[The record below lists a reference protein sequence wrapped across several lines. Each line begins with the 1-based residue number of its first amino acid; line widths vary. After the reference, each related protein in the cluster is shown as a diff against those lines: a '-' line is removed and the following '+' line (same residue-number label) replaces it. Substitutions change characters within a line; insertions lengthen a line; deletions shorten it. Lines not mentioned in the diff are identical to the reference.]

1 MIGLLDTADLQKLL
15 DEVILARDEALKQ
28 LEHVDEE
35 NKAIARDFVDM
46 QGESDRAK
54 GRAKMYLYERD
65 QCRVD
70 LCQARRYA
78 EEYRN
83 KFVTAMGGRYD
94 DERFR
99 LPWEGEE

>member
-1 MIGLLDTADLQKLL
+1 MMGLLDMGELQKLL
-15 DEVILARDEALKQ
+15 DEVISERDEALKQ

-35 NKAIARDFVDM
+35 NKAIARDFVDI
-46 QGESDRAK
+46 QGECDRAK
-54 GRAKMYLYERD
+54 GRAKIYLHERD

-83 KFVTAMGGRYD
+83 KFVAAMGGRYD

-99 LPWEGEE
+99 LPWEVEG